1 MASISQVIPNY
12 VQGISNQPDQL
23 KIPGQVR
30 DLKNAWPDVTRGCL
44 KRPGSKHIADLH
56 TYSDGTWFTID
67 RGRDPT
73 QQFLGKVWHTESRAP
88 HIQVWDLNGKE
99 REVAYADTPYDDN
112 DIKTRLSDV
121 PWVDNDYLK
130 ARWNGAWK
138 DNTDR
143 MGHYRHFPLK
153 VCQGDG
159 KTFLLN
165 DRIVPQYNLESLKEL
180 NEHRDKNGKYNYFES
195 FISLRQ
201 VQYQR
206 DYLIAFDDPTKF
218 EDAENVTW
226 DYATSIGDTSWPN
239 GNPNG
244 TWFSEEDSQ
253 GAATLGMAYQRFTIN
268 AADKVSNKDLKD
280 ATDKMVVLATNNDEG
295 EALEISLEVIAR
307 GIQKIDR
314 HIKNPAKDTYYYEAE
329 VLPRTQLL
337 KGGKNWKSGD
347 YVTIAYRPD
356 SAPDIHG
363 NYDEFE
369 IQNYVPLR
377 ITIGDNS
384 NVTIMADIGYVSVK
398 TTNNDSSDATI
409 PFASAAD
416 IIQGLCYGLEQ
427 AGATPL
433 KFDKKGNEVVH
444 EGEPLYSEPGT
455 VVVTFGGS
463 GDENVS
469 EAPVETAKEEPD
481 TEEPDE
487 GGEENPNTG
496 GAFLEGLNIEFK
508 PIGNGIYMRKTPKP
522 GKEGEPFKLVTPEEQ
537 LFNHMSTK
545 EKGEWYCTVH
555 AVSRL
560 PNQCRHD
567 LKVKVMNTEN
577 NNEDDYYIRFVGHDD
592 IDGEGSWEE
601 CAKPGFRAGID
612 WNTMPFELIY
622 LPERDSFVVTPI
634 KWQSREVGDE
644 NTAPAPSFLPAHLY
658 PSDSKGK
665 EQHRITGMGWYR
677 NRFLLFS
684 DKHVCA
690 SADGDYYNFWP
701 KTARTVTDTDPIDI
715 TAAAQMPSSITQCM
729 EMTAGL
735 VLFGK
740 EEQFL
745 LTTDADGM
753 RPGTAKVMAI
763 SRFNFS
769 EDVKPVKMGQNI
781 AFLSDAGLNDKLFE
795 MSQVAREGSEPQVIE
810 LSKLVEP
817 RLMDNIN
824 LLTAT
829 KSNMSLFMTKY
840 WGPDYLN
847 SETNEDYNLWNKEK
861 FREVWG
867 YRWYDN
873 GQKRVQSAWFRWVFD
888 WPVCFHVCLDD
899 NYYFVL
905 YDNYGKCMLRKI
917 GLKHEDSIRDVYL
930 DGYYTGCP
938 QGACLSSDGSYTV
951 IPIYEGTYRPGDCIY
966 VELYNKDELLESYRC
981 TGPFEP
987 CKKAWAT
994 LQKYPEDHP
1003 THPCEMFITIEGDWT
1018 TDCDGNPIDCGDPK
1032 NPWRITIGKR
1042 FDMVVDFPTVY
1053 VGKKEGDAYNAK
1065 WDPNLTLHRSK
1076 FSVGKDA
1083 QYNIEIKR
1091 RSRDTINAWHD
1102 VKFEYPY
1109 LTEETFVQPVYMRN
1123 IDIDMRLICS
1133 DPRGGILYSQQWE
1146 GDYNPKW
1153 YKYV

>member
-1 MASISQVIPNY
+1 MASVSQVIPNY

-67 RGRDPT
+67 RGRNPS
-73 QQFLGKVWHTESRAP
+73 QQFLGKVWHTEARAP
-88 HIQVWDLNGKE
+88 HIQVWDLDGKE
-99 REVAYADTPYDDN
+99 REVIYSDTPYDDN
-112 DIKTRLSDV
+112 DIKSRVSSV
-121 PWVDNDYLK
+121 PWTNNDYLK
-130 ARWNGAWK
+130 AKKNRRWS

-143 MGHYRHFPLK
+143 KGTYKFFPLK

-165 DRIVPQYNLESLKEL
+165 DQIVPKYNIESMKEL

-206 DYLIAFDDPTKF
+206 DYMLAFDDPSKF
-218 EDAENVTW
+218 DNEDNVTW
-226 DYATSIGDTSWPN
+226 DYATSIGDVSWPN
-239 GNPNG
+239 GDPNG
-244 TWFSEEDSQ
+244 TYFPEDK
-253 GAATLGMAYQRFTIN
+253 ANDANDPALAYTRYTIN
-268 AADKVSNKDLKD
+268 ASDTTDIKDLGLGTPKI
-280 ATDKMVVLATNNDEG
+280 VLLTSSNPDG
-295 EALEISLEVIAR
+295 LDLEISLEVLAR
-307 GIQKIDR
+307 GLQQIDR
-314 HIKNPAKDTYYYEAE
+314 HISNPAKDTYYYEAE
-329 VLPRTQLL
+329 VTPRVQLL
-337 KGGKNWKSGD
+337 KGGKNWKAGD

-356 SAPDIHG
+356 SELDSVWDDYTL
-363 NYDEFE
+363 NDKYF
-369 IQNYVPLR
+369 PLKL
-377 ITIGDNS
+377 TIGENS
-384 NVTIMADIGYVSVK
+384 NVTIMADIGYISVK
-398 TTNNDSSDATI
+398 TTNDQDADATI
-409 PFASAAD
+409 PFASASD

-427 AGATPL
+427 AGAKAL
-433 KFDKKGNEVVH
+433 KFDDEGNEVVND
-444 EGEPLYSEPGT
+444 GADLYSEPGT
-455 VVVTFGGS
+455 VKVTFGGS

-469 EAPVETAKEEPD
+469 EAPVEAADPDPD

-487 GGEENPNTG
+487 GPPNTG
-496 GAFLEGLNIEFK
+496 GAFLEGMNIEFK
-508 PIGNGIYMRKTPKP
+508 PIGNGIYMRKVPVKGEE
-522 GKEGEPFKLVTPEEQ
+522 GKPFKLVTPEDQ

-560 PNQCRHD
+560 ANQCRHD

-577 NNEDDYYIRFVGHDD
+577 NNEDDYYVKFVGHDNV
-592 IDGEGSWEE
+592 DGEGSWEE
-601 CAKPGFRAGID
+601 CPKPGFRAGID
-612 WNTMPFELIY
+612 WNTMPYELIY
-622 LPERDSFVVTPI
+622 VPEIDSFVVTPI
-634 KWQSREVGDE
+634 KWQLREVGDE
-644 NTAPAPSFLPAHLY
+644 NTAPAPSFLPANLY
-658 PSDSKGK
+658 RDQREG
-665 EQHRITGMGWYR
+665 QHSAVITGMGWYR

-684 DKHVCA
+684 DKHICA

-701 KTARTVTDTDPIDI
+701 KTARTVTDSDPIDI
-715 TAAAQMPSSITQCM
+715 TAAAQMPSAITQCM

-769 EDVKPVKMGQNI
+769 DNVKPVKMGQNI

-817 RLMDNIN
+817 RLMDNID

-847 SETNEDYNLWNKEK
+847 SDKNKDYALWNKEK

-873 GQKRVQSAWFRWVFD
+873 GQKRVQSAWYRWVFD
-888 WPVCFHVCLDD
+888 WPVCYHVCLDD
-899 NYYFVL
+899 NYYAVL
-905 YDNYGKCMLRKI
+905 YDNYGKCMLRKV
-917 GLKHEDSIRDVYL
+917 GLKHEDEIRDVYL

-951 IPIYEGTYRPGDCIY
+951 IPIYEGTYRPGECIY
-966 VELYNKDELLESYRC
+966 VEMYNKDELLESYRC
-981 TGPFEP
+981 QGPFEP
-987 CKKAWAT
+987 CKKAFAT
-994 LQKYPEDHP
+994 LQSYPEDHP
-1003 THPCEMFITIEGDWT
+1003 THACEQFITIEGDWT
-1018 TDCDGNPIDCGDPK
+1018 TDCDGNPIDCSDPK

-1053 VGKKEGDAYNAK
+1053 VGKKEGEAYNAK
-1065 WDPNLTLHRSK
+1065 WDPNLTLHRCK
-1076 FSVGKDA
+1076 FSVGKQA
-1083 QYNIEIKR
+1083 QYNIEIR
-1091 RSRDTINAWHD
+1091 RKSRDTINQWYD
-1102 VKFEYPY
+1102 VDFDYPY
-1109 LTEETFVQPVYMRN
+1109 LTEETFTQPVYMRN

>member
-1 MASISQVIPNY
+1 MASVSQVIPNY

-67 RGRDPT
+67 RGRNPT
-73 QQFLGKVWHTESRAP
+73 QQFLGKVWHSEARAP
-88 HIQVWDLNGKE
+88 QIQVWDLNGKE
-99 REVAYADTPYDDN
+99 RKVIYSDTPYDDP
-112 DIKTRLSDV
+112 DIKSRVSGV
-121 PWVDNDYLK
+121 PWNNNDYLK
-130 ARWNGAWK
+130 AKKNKGWK
-138 DNTDR
+138 DNTER
-143 MGHYRHFPLK
+143 KGTYKFFPLK

-165 DRIVPQYNLESLKEL
+165 DQVVPKYNIASMKEL

-195 FISLRQ
+195 FVSLRQ

-206 DYLIAFDDPTKF
+206 DYMLAFDDPDKF
-218 EDAENVTW
+218 DNEDNVTW
-226 DYATSIGDTSWPN
+226 DYATSIGDVSWPN
-239 GNPNG
+239 GDPNG
-244 TWFSEEDSQ
+244 TYFDGNKGQ
-253 GAATLGMAYQRFTIN
+253 DANDPALAYTRYTIN
-268 AADKVSNKDLKD
+268 ADDITPIGDLGLETPKIVLLASSNP
-280 ATDKMVVLATNNDEG
+280 NG
-295 EALEISLEVIAR
+295 EALEISLEVYAQPVQLQE
-307 GIQKIDR
+307 GEGEDLY
-314 HIKNPAKDTYYYEAE
+314 YYYEAE
-329 VLPRTQLL
+329 VTPRVQLL
-337 KGGKNWKSGD
+337 KGGKNWKAGD

-356 SAPDIHG
+356 SELDS
-363 NYDEFE
+363 NWDEYTINDKYF
-369 IQNYVPLR
+369 PLKL
-377 ITIGDNS
+377 TIGENS
-384 NVTIMADIGYVSVK
+384 NVTIMADIGYISVK
-398 TTNNDSSDATI
+398 TTNDEDADATI
-409 PFASAAD
+409 PFASASD

-427 AGATPL
+427 AGAKAL
-433 KFDKKGNEVVH
+433 KFDDDGNEVVND
-444 EGEPLYSEPGT
+444 GEDLYSEPGT
-455 VVVTFGGS
+455 VKVTFGGS

-469 EAPVETAKEEPD
+469 EAPVTREEPDPDPDPD

-487 GGEENPNTG
+487 GPPNTG

-508 PIGNGIYMRKTPKP
+508 PIGNGIYMRKIPVQGEE
-522 GKEGEPFKLVTPEEQ
+522 GKPFKLVTPEDQ

-577 NNEDDYYIRFVGHDD
+577 NNEDDYYITFVGHDNV
-592 IDGEGSWEE
+592 DGEGSWEE
-601 CAKPGFRAGID
+601 CAKPGYRAGID
-612 WNTMPFELIY
+612 WNTMPYELIY
-622 LPERDSFVVTPI
+622 VPEIDSFVVTPI
-634 KWQSREVGDE
+634 KWQLREVGDE
-644 NTAPAPSFLPAHLY
+644 NTAPAPSFLPTNLY
-658 PSDSKGK
+658 RDQREG
-665 EQHRITGMGWYR
+665 QHSAVITGMGWYR

-684 DKHVCA
+684 DKHICA

-715 TAAAQMPSSITQCM
+715 TAAAQMPSAITQCM

-769 EDVKPVKMGQNI
+769 ENVTPVKMGQNI
-781 AFLSDAGLNDKLFE
+781 AFLSNAGLNDKLFE

-817 RLMDNIN
+817 RLMDNID
-824 LLTAT
+824 LLTAS

-847 SETNEDYNLWNKEK
+847 SETNKDYALWNKEK

-873 GQKRVQSAWFRWVFD
+873 GQRRVQSAWYRWVFD
-888 WPVCFHVCLDD
+888 WPVCYHVCLDD
-899 NYYFVL
+899 NYYAVL

-917 GLKHEDSIRDVYL
+917 GLKHEDEIRDVYL

-938 QGACLSSDGSYTV
+938 QGGCLSSDGTYTV
-951 IPIYEGTYRPGDCIY
+951 LPIYEGTYRPGDCLY
-966 VELYNKDELLESYRC
+966 VEMYNKDELLESYRC
-981 TGPFEP
+981 EGPFEP
-987 CKKAWAT
+987 CKKDFAT
-994 LQKYPEDHP
+994 LQSYPEDHP
-1003 THPCEMFITIEGDWT
+1003 THPCETYLTLEGDWT
-1018 TDCDGNPIDCGDPK
+1018 TDCDGNPIDCADPK

-1053 VGKKEGDAYNAK
+1053 VGKKEGEAYNAK
-1065 WDPNLTLHRSK
+1065 WDPNLTLHRCK
-1076 FSVGKDA
+1076 FSVGKQA
-1083 QYNIEIKR
+1083 QYNIEIR
-1091 RSRDTINAWHD
+1091 RKSRDTINQWYD
-1102 VKFEYPY
+1102 VDFDYPY
-1109 LTEETFVQPVYMRN
+1109 LTEETFTQPVYMRN

>member
-1 MASISQVIPNY
+1 MASVSQVIPNY

-73 QQFLGKVWHTESRAP
+73 QQFLGKVWHTEARAP
-88 HIQVWDLNGKE
+88 EIQVGDLNGKE
-99 REVAYADTPYDDN
+99 RTVIYSDTPYDDP
-112 DIKTRLSDV
+112 DIKSRVSSV
-121 PWVDNDYLK
+121 PWTNNDYLK
-130 ARWNGAWK
+130 AKWNKGWE

-143 MGHYRHFPLK
+143 KGAYKFFPLK

-165 DRIVPQYNLESLKEL
+165 DQVVPKYNISSMKEL

-195 FISLRQ
+195 FVSLRQ

-206 DYLIAFDDPTKF
+206 DYMLAFDDPNKF
-218 EDAENVTW
+218 DNEDNVTW
-226 DYATSIGDTSWPN
+226 DYATSIGDVSWPN
-239 GNPNG
+239 GDPNG
-244 TWFSEEDSQ
+244 KKFEEEDIDQ
-253 GAATLGMAYQRFTIN
+253 VNDPALAYRRYTIN
-268 AADKVSNKDLKD
+268 ANDITSPNDLTSEAPKIVLLASSNPDGLD
-280 ATDKMVVLATNNDEG
+280 
-295 EALEISLEVIAR
+295 LEISLEVLAR
-307 GIQKIDR
+307 GLQQIDR

-329 VLPRTQLL
+329 VIPRVQLL

-356 SAPDIHG
+356 SECDSTW
-363 NYDEFE
+363 DEYMIGKYF
-369 IQNYVPLR
+369 PLKL
-377 ITIGDNS
+377 TIGENS
-384 NVTIMADIGYVSVK
+384 NVTIMADIGYISVK
-398 TTNNDSSDATI
+398 TTNDQDADATI
-409 PFASAAD
+409 PFASASD

-427 AGATPL
+427 AGAKAL
-433 KFDKKGNEVVH
+433 KYDDDGNEVVNY
-444 EGEPLYSEPGT
+444 GDNLYSEPGT
-455 VVVTFGGS
+455 VSVTFGGS

-469 EAPVETAKEEPD
+469 EAPVTREDP
-481 TEEPDE
+481 
-487 GGEENPNTG
+487 PNTG

-508 PIGNGIYMRKTPKP
+508 PIGNGIYMRKVPEE
-522 GKEGEPFKLVTPEEQ
+522 GKEGQPFKLVTPEEQ

-577 NNEDDYYIRFVGHDD
+577 NNEDDYYITFVGHDNT
-592 IDGEGSWEE
+592 DGEGSWEE
-601 CAKPGFRAGID
+601 CAKPGYRAGID
-612 WNTMPFELIY
+612 WNTMPYELIY
-622 LPERDSFVVTPI
+622 VPEIDSFVVTPI
-634 KWQSREVGDE
+634 KWQLREVGDE
-644 NTAPAPSFLPAHLY
+644 NTAPAPSFLPANLY
-658 PSDSKGK
+658 RDQREG
-665 EQHRITGMGWYR
+665 QHSAVITGMGWYR

-684 DKHVCA
+684 DKHICA

-701 KTARTVTDTDPIDI
+701 KTARTVTDSDPIDI
-715 TAAAQMPSSITQCM
+715 TAAAQMPSAITQCM

-781 AFLSDAGLNDKLFE
+781 AFLSNAGLNDKLFE

-817 RLMDNIN
+817 RLMDNID
-824 LLTAT
+824 LLTAS

-847 SETNEDYNLWNKEK
+847 SETNKDYTLWNKEK

-873 GQKRVQSAWFRWVFD
+873 GQKRVQSAWYRWVFD
-888 WPVCFHVCLDD
+888 WPVCYHVCLDD
-899 NYYFVL
+899 NYYAVL

-917 GLKHEDSIRDVYL
+917 GLKHEDEIRDVYL

-938 QGACLSSDGSYTV
+938 QGACLSSDGTYTV
-951 IPIYEGTYRPGDCIY
+951 LPIYEGTYRPGDCLY

-981 TGPFEP
+981 GGPFEP
-987 CKKAWAT
+987 CKKGWAT
-994 LQKYPEDHP
+994 LQSYPEDHP
-1003 THPCEMFITIEGDWT
+1003 THPCGLYLTLEGDWT
-1018 TDCDGNPIDCGDPK
+1018 IDCDGNPIDC
-1032 NPWRITIGKR
+1032 
-1042 FDMVVDFPTVY
+1042 
-1053 VGKKEGDAYNAK
+1053 
-1065 WDPNLTLHRSK
+1065 
-1076 FSVGKDA
+1076 
-1083 QYNIEIKR
+1083 
-1091 RSRDTINAWHD
+1091 
-1102 VKFEYPY
+1102 
-1109 LTEETFVQPVYMRN
+1109 
-1123 IDIDMRLICS
+1123 S
-1133 DPRGGILYSQQWE
+1133 DPLQ
-1146 GDYNPKW
+1146 
-1153 YKYV
+1153 